1 MLRISVIESSE
12 EESTLRLEGRVI
24 GPWVDELSRLCA
36 SLLKERVSVTLDLSG
51 VSFVD
56 GHGLALFRELRT
68 HRVVLQNCTPLV
80 NEQLKE

>member
-1 MLRISVIESSE
+1 MLRISFVESSRE
-12 EESTLRLEGRVI
+12 ASKLRLEGRVI

-36 SLLKERVSVTLDLSG
+36 TLLNERTAVTLDLSG

-56 GHGLALFRELRT
+56 GEGLALFRELLDR
-68 HRVVLQNCTPLV
+68 RVVLENCSPLV

>member
-1 MLRISVIESSE
+1 MLRISIVESSPE
-12 EESTLRLEGRVI
+12 ASTLRLEGRVI

-36 SLLKERVSVTLDLSG
+36 SLLKERASVTLDLSG

-56 GHGLALFRELRT
+56 GDGLDLFRELRT
-68 HRVVLQNCTPLV
+68 HRVVLQNCSPLV